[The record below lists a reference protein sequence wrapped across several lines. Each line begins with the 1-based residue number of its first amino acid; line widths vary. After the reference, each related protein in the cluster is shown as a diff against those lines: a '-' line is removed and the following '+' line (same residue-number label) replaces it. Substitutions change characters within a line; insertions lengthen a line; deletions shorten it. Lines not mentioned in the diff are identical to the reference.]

1 MPDVLIRDM
10 SEDMKTRLAA
20 RAKANGRS
28 LSAEIKATLDATLAG
43 PKNPDS
49 GPTGLGTL
57 LSGLV
62 APEDWSEDFIVERD
76 RGERPPPDFS

>member
-10 SEDMKTRLAA
+10 PEDMKERLASRA
-20 RAKANGRS
+20 RANGRS
-28 LSAEIKATLDATLAG
+28 LSAEIKATLAATLAG
-43 PKNPDS
+43 PKIPDS
-49 GPTGLGTL
+49 GQAGLGTL
-57 LSGLV
+57 LSGLI